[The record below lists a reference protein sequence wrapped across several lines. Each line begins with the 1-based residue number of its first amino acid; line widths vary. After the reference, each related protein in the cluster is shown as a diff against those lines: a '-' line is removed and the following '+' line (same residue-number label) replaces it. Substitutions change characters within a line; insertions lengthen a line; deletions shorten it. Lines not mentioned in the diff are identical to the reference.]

1 MVVDISNDDR
11 FVNEEIGAPKDA
23 LDDGSQPNNKRKRGR
38 LPKRAL
44 KAEREKLKRDHLN
57 ELFDKLGSLLE
68 LTEPNNGKAS
78 IINETIR
85 LLKDMISQIQSLRKE
100 NTTLLSESHYVA
112 AETNE
117 LKDENFALEA
127 QIKSVQRE
135 LEEKL
140 GQTKPDLNVTPPEC
154 WQAEMGSHFLGGHL
168 PQLPHTDPSTQQPP
182 ILGPLYVIPINPEY
196 QAVQKADAASDSP
209 LPVRKPQPR
218 YPTPADSWPLHLLSK
233 QHRDLARNP
242 VGHD

>member
-1 MVVDISNDDR
+1 MVMDISNDDR
-11 FVNEEIGAPKDA
+11 YLNEEIGGPKDA
-23 LDDGSQPNNKRKRGR
+23 LDDGTQPNNKRKRGR
-38 LPKRAL
+38 APKRAM

-68 LTEPNNGKAS
+68 LSEPNNGKAS

-127 QIKSVQRE
+127 QIKNVQRE
-135 LEEKL
+135 LEDKL
-140 GQTKPDLNVTPPEC
+140 GHSKPDLNVTPPEC
-154 WQAEMGSHFLGGHL
+154 WQAEMGSHFLGNHH
-168 PQLPHTDPSTQQPP
+168 PQLPPTDPSTQQPP
-182 ILGPLYVIPINPEY
+182 ILGPMYVIPMNPDY
-196 QAVQKADAASDSP
+196 QSVQKADTTSDQP
-209 LPVRKPQPR
+209 IPVRKPHPR
-218 YPTPADSWPLHLLSK
+218 YPTPADSWPLHVLSK
-233 QHRDLARNP
+233 QHHDLARGN
-242 VGHD
+242 GGT